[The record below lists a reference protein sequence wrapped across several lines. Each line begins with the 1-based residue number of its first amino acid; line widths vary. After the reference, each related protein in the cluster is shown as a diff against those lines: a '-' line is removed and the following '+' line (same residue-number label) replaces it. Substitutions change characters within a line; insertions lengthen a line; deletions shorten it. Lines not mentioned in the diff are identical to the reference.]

1 MEPGVLLRIIVI
13 LTGVFLLFV
22 TLSSLAKRR
31 MTEPFVLTWG
41 LISVII
47 VLGGILLRP
56 TEWNR
61 YISGT
66 GMLLVGMISFCVIFG
81 TYFISARVSELMRK
95 NMELAMQLSLMKQ
108 ESDEIREQLAEL
120 RKAMNKEQSDEVF
133 HLKKEADKR
142 MDAEPESEGGS

>member
-1 MEPGVLLRIIVI
+1 MEPGVILRVIVI
-13 LTGVFLLFV
+13 LTGIFLLCV

-108 ESDEIREQLAEL
+108 ESEEIKEQLAEL
-120 RKAMNKEQSDEVF
+120 TEAMGKKQSSEGSGIME
-133 HLKKEADKR
+133 EADL
-142 MDAEPESEGGS
+142 

>member
-95 NMELAMQLSLMKQ
+95 NMELAMQLSL
-108 ESDEIREQLAEL
+108 

>member
-1 MEPGVLLRIIVI
+1 VAGKGWEELAMQPGVILRIIMI
-13 LTGVFLLFV
+13 LTGVFLLCI

-47 VLGGILLRP
+47 ILAGILLRP

-66 GMLLVGMISFCVIFG
+66 GMLLVGLISFCVVFG

-108 ESDEIREQLAEL
+108 EEGEMEEQIAEL
-120 RKAMNKEQSDEVF
+120 RELLVQRKGEEESRTE
-133 HLKKEADKR
+133 
-142 MDAEPESEGGS
+142 DAG

>member
-1 MEPGVLLRIIVI
+1 MEPGVILRVIVI

-108 ESDEIREQLAEL
+108 ESDEIKEQLAEL
-120 RKAMNKEQSDEVF
+120 TEAMGKKQS
-133 HLKKEADKR
+133 
-142 MDAEPESEGGS
+142 SEGSGIREGADL

>member
-1 MEPGVLLRIIVI
+1 MEPGALLRIIMI
-13 LTGVFLLFV
+13 LTGIFLLFI

-47 VLGGILLRP
+47 VLAGILLRP

-66 GMLLVGMISFCVIFG
+66 GMLLVGLIGFCVIFG
-81 TYFISARVSELMRK
+81 TYFISARVSDLMRK

-108 ESDEIREQLAEL
+108 ESDEMKAELKMLAERL
-120 RKAMNKEQSDEVF
+120 DE
-133 HLKKEADKR
+133 KEA
-142 MDAEPESEGGS
+142 EV

>member
-1 MEPGVLLRIIVI
+1 MESGVILRVIVI
-13 LTGVFLLFV
+13 LTGIFLLFV

-95 NMELAMQLSLMKQ
+95 NMELAMQLSLIKQ

-120 RKAMNKEQSDEVF
+120 TEVIENKQSRGGSSLME
-133 HLKKEADKR
+133 EADL
-142 MDAEPESEGGS
+142 

>member
-1 MEPGVLLRIIVI
+1 MKFTIFDISISKSNALGKGGEMEPGIVLRVIVI

-108 ESDEIREQLAEL
+108 ESDEMKEQLAKLTE
-120 RKAMNKEQSDEVF
+120 AMGKR
-133 HLKKEADKR
+133 EADL
-142 MDAEPESEGGS
+142 

>member
-1 MEPGVLLRIIVI
+1 MGSGNLLRLIVI
-13 LTGVFLLFV
+13 LTGVFLLFT
-22 TLSSLAKRR
+22 TLSSLAKRK

-47 VLGGILLRP
+47 VLGGVLLRP

-66 GMLLVGMISFCVIFG
+66 GLLLVGLISFCVIFG

-95 NMELAMQLSLMKQ
+95 NMELAMQLSLMRQ
-108 ESDEIREQLAEL
+108 EGEEMKEQLARLSE
-120 RKAMNKEQSDEVF
+120 AME
-133 HLKKEADKR
+133 KKDT
-142 MDAEPESEGGS
+142 SQ